1 MYDTILY
8 YCVRMMS
15 LIDYSHKGH
24 LCLTSHIVI
33 LYVQR
38 FLIHTFAVSTVTHSG
53 HTIVFLKFTV
63 M

>member
-1 MYDTILY
+1 
-8 YCVRMMS
+8 MMS

-24 LCLTSHIVI
+24 LCLTSHIVTCI
-33 LYVQR
+33 LYVQS
-38 FLIHTFAVSTVTHSG
+38 FLIHTFDVSTVTHSG